1 MDITMIGLQNA
12 GKTSL
17 LRVLAVSVCRFGT
30 IPVQRRGIS
39 IDGIV
44 LIDSIRAASSPSSTS
59 VPLHATQAFR
69 SSFCSLIRRLRLTRL
84 LST

>member
-30 IPVQRRGIS
+30 IPVQHRGIS

-44 LIDSIRAASSPSSTS
+44 LTDSIRAASSPSSTFVS
-59 VPLHATQAFR
+59 LHATQAFR
-69 SSFCSLIRRLRLTRL
+69 SSFCSLIRRLRHTRL